1 MQQISK
7 FNCLLLC
14 FLCIGIFSA
23 QAQNA
28 NKGHVSGSFQLDA
41 QYYQPDTDLGI
52 SDSTINGN
60 KMRMNAF
67 GNIIYTLGNFSAG
80 VRYEAFLPQMSGYD
94 NRLEGQGFANRW
106 ARYRSGII
114 DVTIGNFYEQ
124 FGTGMIFRAYEE
136 WTLGAD
142 NSVDGARVILSPM
155 KGMTIKGIWGSQ
167 RFFWDK
173 YNSESL
179 RGTIRGGDID
189 FFLNDMIDALSDSK
203 TKITLG
209 TGLVS
214 RHQKDN
220 NPLYVLPENVSAW
233 SGRMNL
239 SHGGFFWL
247 TEYAHKINDPNAINQ
262 FIYADGRAL
271 YSSMSYS
278 QKGFG
283 FSLGGKWI
291 DNMSFK
297 SDRAI
302 TGQTL
307 DINFLPPMTKTHTY
321 NLAAMYPYATQPN
334 GEAAVQA
341 TLNYRVPKLSAL
353 GGKYGMG
360 IELNFAR
367 MQSIQKTLTEKAIAN
382 GIAGTMGY
390 TSNFL
395 SIGDELYFQDLG
407 IEINKKIN
415 SNLKFILSANK
426 LTYNMEVVEGH
437 VGEPNVEAFV
447 WVADASYRWKRKNS
461 LRFEVSQLLTK
472 QDQGN
477 WLSGTIEYNFAPT
490 LFFAIMDQYN
500 YVNKEGIITYK
511 ENGIEHSNSYKKL
524 HYPTVSAGYTKGT
537 TRVLLSYGRQRE
549 GILCVGGVC
558 RQVPAANGFKVTITS
573 NF

>member
-341 TLNYRVPKLSAL
+341 TLNYRVPKRSAL